1 MKSAPFALFLKHV
14 YTDVQDFWTT
24 GSIAGCGRRR
34 HRQPCRR

>member
-1 MKSAPFALFLKHV
+1 MKSAPFAFIPE
-14 YTDVQDFWTT
+14 TCFDVQECWAT